1 MASTELLDYTVLHTV
16 SFLDLPFA
24 DNSFSLVTS
33 SLAIHNVANTEEK
46 QRAIRECA
54 RVTKPG
60 GWLLIVDLKGN
71 VVLYERT
78 IRELGWETVQRYWA
92 GMKMMFGLWPCEV
105 LKARKPQ
112 QLL

>member
-1 MASTELLDYTVLHTV
+1 VASAQLFDYIILHTG

-33 SLAIHNVANTEEK
+33 SLAIHNVANVEEK

-60 GWLLIVDLKGN
+60 GWLLIVDMKGN
-71 VVLYERT
+71 VALYERT
-78 IRELGWETVQRYWA
+78 IRELGWQSVERRWA
-92 GMKMMFGLWPCEV
+92 GMNMILDCGLA
-105 LKARKPQ
+105 KY
-112 QLL
+112 